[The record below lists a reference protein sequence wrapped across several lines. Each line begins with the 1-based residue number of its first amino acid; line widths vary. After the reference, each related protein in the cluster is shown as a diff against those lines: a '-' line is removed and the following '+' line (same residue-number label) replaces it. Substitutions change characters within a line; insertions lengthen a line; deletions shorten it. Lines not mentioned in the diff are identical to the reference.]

1 MKLKLYVVIVA
12 MNAIDVNGVE
22 TKLPKGHWFLP
33 VFEDQEE
40 AIKFADGRQVMLAE
54 QEVPDGKRTRKDKAL

>member
-1 MKLKLYVVIVA
+1 MKLKLYVVVVA

-40 AIKFADGRQVMLAE
+40 AIKFANGRQAMLAE
-54 QEVPDGKRTRKDKAL
+54 QELPHLHREKPDA

>member
-1 MKLKLYVVIVA
+1 MKLKLYVVVVA

-40 AIKFADGRQVMLAE
+40 AIKFANGRQVMLAE
-54 QEVPDGKRTRKDKAL
+54 PELPHVRETA